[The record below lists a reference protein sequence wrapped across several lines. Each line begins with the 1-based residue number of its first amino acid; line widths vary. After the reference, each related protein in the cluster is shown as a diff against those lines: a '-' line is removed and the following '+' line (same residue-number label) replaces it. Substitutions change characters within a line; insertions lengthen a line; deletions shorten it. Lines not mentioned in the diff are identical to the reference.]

1 MHPLS
6 RHTSEP
12 TERNVLPTACGQ
24 KVNGYSAAVNALAY
38 GANSGTGGACGR
50 CFKIT
55 PTSDPH
61 TPSST
66 GPFGNS
72 IVVKV
77 NDLCT
82 AASNNEFCDQTASN
96 PLNHYDMPMQC
107 VVDTIPLLILQDL
120 WYAEKKKIIAVL
132 SCAPIRVLREPSSL
146 IATRLQCSART
157 KRFRAVSG
165 PAVMVR
171 KFRTSRAWPVRML
184 VCGQIPGAATAV
196 RIIHLLA
203 S

>member
-1 MHPLS
+1 MHQLS
-6 RHTSEP
+6 RHTLEP
-12 TERNVLPTACGQ
+12 AERNVLPTACGQ

-55 PTSDPH
+55 PTSDPD
-61 TPSST
+61 TPSSK
-66 GPFGNS
+66 GPFGNG

-82 AASNNEFCDQTASN
+82 AASNSEFCGQTVSN
-96 PLNHYDMPMQC
+96 PLNHYNMPMQC
-107 VVDTIPLLILQDL
+107 VDVIPLLIPQDL
-120 WYAEKKKIIAVL
+120 WYAEKKIIAVL

-146 IATRLQCSART
+146 IVRPRCSART
-157 KRFRAVSG
+157 KRLRAAIG
-165 PAVMVR
+165 PVVMVKKR
-171 KFRTSRAWPVRML
+171 RTTRACPVRAL
-184 VCGQIPGAATAV
+184 VCGQTPGAAIAV

-203 S
+203 P